1 MPKHNINEI
10 SSNQKDIQKKL
21 SVLIPVSV
29 VNLMLGI
36 AALCLILG

>member
-21 SVLIPVSV
+21 SILIPVSI
-29 VNLMLGI
+29 VNLVLGI
-36 AALCLILG
+36 AALYLILG

>member
-29 VNLMLGI
+29 VNLILGI
-36 AALCLILG
+36 AALYLIIG